1 MRKIEE
7 ISLIHFQEQN
17 YVHQGDH
24 IFFVD
29 SNACASSIGRIGG
42 EQKLYLNSYC
52 THEHVVIHEVNIF
65 SRVNVQT
72 FVKSITKLCKLV
84 IITCIYF

>member
-17 YVHQGDH
+17 YVHQGDY
-24 IFFVD
+24 IFFV
-29 SNACASSIGRIGG
+29 NAFKCGSSIGRIGG
-42 EQKLYLNSYC
+42 KQELYLNSYC
-52 THEHVVIHEVNIF
+52 IHEHIVIHEVNIF

-72 FVKSITKLCKLV
+72 FVNSSANWLL
-84 IITCIYF
+84 

>member
-29 SNACASSIGRIGG
+29 SNECASSIGRISG
-42 EQKLYLNSYC
+42 EQKLYLSSYC
-52 THEHVVIHEVNIF
+52 IHEHVVIHEVNIF